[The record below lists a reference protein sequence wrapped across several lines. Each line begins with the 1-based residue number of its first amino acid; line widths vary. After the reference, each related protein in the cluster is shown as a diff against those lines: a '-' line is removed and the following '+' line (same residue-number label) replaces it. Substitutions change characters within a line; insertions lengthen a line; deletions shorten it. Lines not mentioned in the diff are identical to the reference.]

1 MAARSI
7 SIRVEIRINDAR
19 TNFFPSRRTVVK
31 VFLRDLTRLNRNEI
45 ARSGKKDITMKRG
58 KLFDRVNE
66 EEKILRSILN
76 LLIQHDVSSSLSI
89 DCRLK
94 FLDSWIQSFA
104 RGDFLK
110 SSLKGKC

>member
-1 MAARSI
+1 M
-7 SIRVEIRINDAR
+7 
-19 TNFFPSRRTVVK
+19 K